1 MIDQKISHITDK
13 GMLVAEAASSGK
25 ENSWQN
31 EQLCLRLL
39 GRRAFTHLRRFLG
52 YAQNVPTSHEY
63 GLASSFISCIR
74 WIQLFRHYFRG
85 VVRKW
90 KGDIRKQ
97 FQFHF

>member
-13 GMLVAEAASSGK
+13 WMLVAEAASSGK

-52 YAQNVPTSHEY
+52 YAQNVPISHEY
-63 GLASSFISCIR
+63 GLASSFPAQPRAGAPRPSANQIMGAP
-74 WIQLFRHYFRG
+74 HPYN
-85 VVRKW
+85 
-90 KGDIRKQ
+90 
-97 FQFHF
+97 